1 MIRGTAAQHTNPVN
15 QAGHDL
21 DRIFD
26 RSRDLYCVLGADG
39 VLRRVN
45 GAFERTLGWTV
56 DEVAGRPLLE
66 YVEPADTGVVARAL
80 ERVAAGSTEDGFEV
94 RLRASDGRFRWV
106 EWAATLVHEDG
117 LVYAVGRDVTDRRAQ
132 EEERRTSEMRFR
144 AAVEGGFDAFLVLEA
159 EAGGGDVLFRIV
171 DVNSRAASLLG
182 LAKEELLGRRFDELG
197 FAADRAEFFLD
208 RFRRVYESGV
218 PLQEEYVTQRGDE
231 RWLEYQIVPLLEG
244 VAVTARDIT
253 ARRSAELSQSTQAR
267 ALHQSEQRFLSVV
280 QAVPGAF
287 YTVVPCE
294 DEEGEMR
301 LDFVSENIVTFTGH
315 PAGDFVGPDR
325 ITIESLLFEED
336 RAVLRDA
343 EARAQFGEPYAV
355 DVRLRHADGS
365 VRWTHVR
372 GQPLLDAAGRA
383 CGSGGVMLDMTDRH
397 LAEEALQESE
407 ALLRAVLANVPG
419 VFFRAALE
427 DGAWRVVYASD
438 RAHELLG
445 VEPES
450 LQDGVTFGTLV
461 HPDDRPLLEA
471 AEARLAEGEPY
482 ELDFRVVVRGEP
494 RWMREVCQPE
504 TEADGRVVASSGF
517 LFDITERK
525 ADEGALRRLEEQL
538 RQAQKMEAVGR
549 LAGGVAHDFN
559 NVLLVIRG
567 YSHVLMSMFG
577 EGGEGWAE
585 AKEIE
590 TAATRASELVRQLL
604 AFSRSQV
611 MQTQIVD
618 LNEVVGSTQ
627 NLFQPL
633 IGEDVELHTS
643 LDVRLAPVKA
653 DVSQLEQA
661 IVNLAVNARDAMP
674 HGGTLLISTRNVAV
688 DIHTPEAP
696 SLPPGTYTALVVED
710 TGVGMDEE
718 TKARVFEPFF
728 TTKGG
733 RGSGLGLSTAYGIVK
748 QSGGDITVV
757 SAPGEGTTMTIYL
770 PQARE
775 AFAEAAPVAPELEDA
790 AEAETVLLVEDDDR
804 ARALVGRLLRES
816 GYTVHEAGLPE
827 DALRFCDEH
836 DGHIDLLLSDV
847 VMPQMSGPTLAKHI
861 IERRPG
867 MPVLFVSGY
876 IGRADDVDIVSS
888 GADFLQKPF
897 TPHELVQTVRRVLDR
912 HAPLVA

>member
-1 MIRGTAAQHTNPVN
+1 MIRGTAAYQTYPVN
-15 QAGHDL
+15 PAGLEL

-45 GAFERTLGWTV
+45 GAFECALGWTV
-56 DEVAGRPLLE
+56 EEVAGRPLLD
-66 YVEPADTGVVARAL
+66 YVEPDDTAVVARAF
-80 ERVAAGSTEDGFEV
+80 ERMAAGSTEDGFEV
-94 RLRASDGRFRWV
+94 RLHARDGQSRWI

-117 LVYAVGRDVTDRRAQ
+117 FVYAVGRDVTDRRAQ

-144 AAVEGGFDAFLVLEA
+144 AAVEGGFDAFVVLEA
-159 EAGGGDVLFRIV
+159 EDGEDVRFRIV
-171 DVNSRAASLLG
+171 DVNTRAAALLG
-182 LAKEELLGRRFDELG
+182 LEKEQLLGRRFDELG
-197 FAADRAEFFLD
+197 FAAERAEFFVE

-218 PLQEEYVTQRGDE
+218 PLQEEYLTQRGDE

-280 QAVPGAF
+280 QTVPGAF

-294 DEEGEMR
+294 DEPGEMR

-315 PAGDFVGPDR
+315 PAADYLGPDR
-325 ITIESLLFEED
+325 ITIESLLLEED

-343 EARAQFGEPYAV
+343 EARAQHGEPYAV
-355 DVRLRHADGS
+355 DIRLRHADGS

-372 GQPLLDAAGRA
+372 GQPLLDAAGRT

-427 DGAWRVVYASD
+427 GGTWRVVYASD
-438 RAHELLG
+438 RASEMLG
-445 VEPES
+445 VEPHM
-450 LQDGVTFGTLV
+450 LRDGVTFGMLV
-461 HPDDRPLLEA
+461 HPDDRPLLDA

-482 ELDFRVVVRGEP
+482 ELDFRVVVRGEA

-504 TEADGRVVASSGF
+504 TDAEGRVVASSGF

-525 ADEGALRRLEEQL
+525 GDEESLRRLEEQL

-577 EGGEGWAE
+577 EAGNGWAE

-611 MQTQIVD
+611 MHTQIVD
-618 LNEVVGSTQ
+618 LNEIVVNTQ
-627 NLFQPL
+627 TLLQPL
-633 IGEDVELHTS
+633 IGEDVDLHTS

-653 DVSQLEQA
+653 DVSQIEQA

-674 HGGTLLISTRNVAV
+674 NGGTLLLSTRNVAV
-688 DIHTPEAP
+688 DLQTRDAP

-728 TTKGG
+728 TTKGA
-733 RGSGLGLSTAYGIVK
+733 RGSGLGLSTVYGMVK
-748 QSGGDITVV
+748 QSGGDITVL
-757 SAPGEGTTMTIYL
+757 SAPDEGTTMTIYL

-775 AFAEAAPVAPELEDA
+775 AVVEAVPAAPELEEGVDA
-790 AEAETVLLVEDDDR
+790 EIVLLVEDDDR

-847 VMPQMSGPTLAKHI
+847 VMPQMSGPTLAKQI

-876 IGRADDVDIVSS
+876 IERADDVDIVSS

-912 HAPLVA
+912 HDPLVA